1 MTLAFTSRLSK
12 PQAVAVLLWLPVHLL
27 LLPFLVYFLL
37 IGGLVSEAM
46 ANLLI
51 YAVGA
56 AYMLLVLRRFFR
68 QEFDVFCDHP
78 LRVLLL
84 VFGAYWV
91 SRFAETAIALLL
103 QELDLDS
110 SNFNNESVIEMAKAN
125 LGPTAAMAVFL
136 APIVEES
143 LFRAGIFGLLRHKN
157 RVLAYIVGVLA
168 FGLYHVLGP
177 ALDDPIQLL
186 FILQYIP
193 PTVALIWVYE
203 KTNTVWSCIFLHMLV
218 NGTAMLSIRML

>member
-1 MTLAFTSRLSK
+1 MNEAFTSRLSR

-27 LLPFLVYFLL
+27 LLPFLAYFLL
-37 IGGLVSEAM
+37 VGGLVSEAM

-56 AYMLLVLRRFFR
+56 VYMLLVLHRFFR
-68 QEFDVFCDHP
+68 QDFDVFCDRP

-103 QELDLDS
+103 LELKLDS
-110 SNFNNESVIEMAKAN
+110 GNFNNESVIEMAKAN

-143 LFRAGIFGLLRHKN
+143 LFRAGIFGLLRRKN
-157 RVLAYIVGVLA
+157 RLLAYVVGVLV
-168 FGLYHVLGP
+168 FGLYHVLAP
-177 ALDDPIQLL
+177 ALEDPIQLL

-218 NGTAMLSIRML
+218 NGTAMLSIRLL